1 MLTRC
6 SFGIGV
12 KEAKEV
18 IHRDTLV
25 NEGNFEE
32 EQKVNFDE

>member
-1 MLTRC
+1 MI
-6 SFGIGV
+6 SA

-18 IHRDTLV
+18 IHRDMLV

-32 EQKVNFDE
+32 EHNVNFDE